1 MAEEL
6 SGSWRSVT
14 TGFCVGGSDEA
25 FASGG
30 VHGSFDMH
38 SAPRKASGRG
48 EVGNMD
54 GEIDGI
60 AFVVTCA
67 SGVDVIG
74 DLGRGLLVVEDGR
87 VSAADG
93 MLDWEAPP
101 MIKRT
106 VS

>member
-1 MAEEL
+1 
-6 SGSWRSVT
+6 
-14 TGFCVGGSDEA
+14 
-25 FASGG
+25 
-30 VHGSFDMH
+30 
-38 SAPRKASGRG
+38 
-48 EVGNMD
+48 MD

-93 MLDWEAPP
+93 MLDWDAPP
-101 MIKRT
+101 MIKST